1 MKASVLVGMITGL
14 ALAGSM
20 VAQSAKEVKRVPVTP
35 TRADSG
41 VEMFKTYCRGCHGV
55 DGKGE
60 GPAASALKV
69 PAADLT
75 MLKQKNGG
83 KFPAAK
89 VSHVLEGAD
98 VLAHGGTDM
107 PLWGPIFRSLDPG
120 NAALAK
126 LRIANVLK
134 YLESIQ
140 K

>member
-1 MKASVLVGMITGL
+1 M
-14 ALAGSM
+14 
-20 VAQSAKEVKRVPVTP
+20 
-35 TRADSG
+35 
-41 VEMFKTYCRGCHGV
+41 
-55 DGKGE
+55 
-60 GPAASALKV
+60 

-126 LRIANVLK
+126 LRIANVQK